1 MELADQPERPLPAP
15 PGRRLDG
22 RRDRLIVLEHSPEL
36 ALAEGEEGVEGTAGA
51 PPEVALRS
59 LDTLWFQVGG
69 TLCNLACTHCFISCS
84 PTNHTH
90 EMMRLEQ
97 VRRYLREAVEL
108 GVKEFYFTG
117 GEPFLNPEMEAIL
130 AATLEIGPASVL
142 TNGLLLDAARCTRL
156 AALAAASPYSLDLRV
171 SLDGYDAAS
180 NDAVRGAGTFERVL
194 AGLRHLAAAGLNPVV
209 TVTEVCAEAAVD
221 SGKQRFFALLDGLGL
236 TRPRLKVL
244 PVFKIGAEAKRAGGY
259 ESWQRLRDGE
269 LPLTA
274 PDAIAAPAPPAMPAS
289 PAASLAS
296 AGPVVSPA
304 SAAPPLSAAPA
315 PETAWDHLQ
324 CSSCRM
330 VTDQGVWVCPILVN
344 EPAARMGETLA
355 DTLGPYPLRH
365 AACWTC
371 HVYGVS
377 CRT

>member
-1 MELADQPERPLPAP
+1 MELADQPEEHLPATP
-15 PGRRLDG
+15 DRGLGG
-22 RRDRLIVLEHSPEL
+22 RRDGGLIALEL
-36 ALAEGEEGVEGTAGA
+36 AAGLAEEEGLEGTAGA
-51 PPEVALRS
+51 PPAVALQS

-97 VRRYLREAVEL
+97 VLRYLREAVEL

-130 AATLEIGPASVL
+130 AATLAVGPASVL
-142 TNGLLLDAARCTRL
+142 TNGLLLDPARCARL

-194 AGLRHLAAAGLNPVV
+194 AGLRNLAAAGLNPVV
-209 TVTEVCAEAAVD
+209 TVTEVCAEAAAD
-221 SGKQRFFALLDGLGL
+221 SGKQRFFALLEGLGL

-269 LPLTA
+269 LPLVA
-274 PDAIAAPAPPAMPAS
+274 PAAIATPAPSPTSAPPAA
-289 PAASLAS
+289 L
-296 AGPVVSPA
+296 PA
-304 SAAPPLSAAPA
+304 SAAPSLSAAPA
-315 PETAWDHLQ
+315 PEAAGWDHLQ

-355 DTLGPYPLRH
+355 DALGTYPLRH